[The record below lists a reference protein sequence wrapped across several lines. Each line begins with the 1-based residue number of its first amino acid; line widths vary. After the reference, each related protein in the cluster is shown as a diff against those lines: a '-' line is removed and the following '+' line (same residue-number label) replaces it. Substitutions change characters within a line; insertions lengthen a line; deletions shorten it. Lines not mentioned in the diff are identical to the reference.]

1 MVNLMMRPKHLAI
14 ELSKLIPH
22 PCSNVELEQ
31 YATEGDLAAYWMLGV
46 NQLDDVGG
54 KHVLDLCAGNG
65 ILGLGCL
72 LIGAK
77 RVTMVEA
84 DPLAAEV
91 ARKNCHNLKSKFDAP
106 TTVIE
111 AFVGTD
117 DIDVSDVDI
126 IVMNPPWGVQSKRA
140 DRVILQYAFAQDVE
154 AIHVL
159 HSAKAT
165 HLESL
170 AKDNGWEVEGIL
182 ESKFRLPPTY
192 SHHSKGKAFTDII
205 CWRFYRSGNSK
216 IPIEE
221 IDELE

>member
-1 MVNLMMRPKHLAI
+1 MMRPKHLAI

-46 NQLDDVGG
+46 DQLDDIVG

-72 LIGAK
+72 FIGAG
-77 RVTMVEA
+77 RVTLVEA

-91 ARKNCHNLKSKFDAP
+91 ARKNCHNLKSKYDAP

-117 DIDVSDVDI
+117 EVDVNDVDI

-140 DRVILQYAFAQDVE
+140 DRAILQYAFGQNVE
-154 AIHVL
+154 SIHVL

-192 SHHSKGKAFTDII
+192 YHHSKGKAFTDII
-205 CWRFYRSGNSK
+205 CWRFFRPGNSK
-216 IPIEE
+216 IQIEE

>member
-1 MVNLMMRPKHLAI
+1 MMMRPKHLAI

-46 NQLDDVGG
+46 DQLDDIVG

-72 LIGAK
+72 FIGAG
-77 RVTMVEA
+77 RVTLVEA

-91 ARKNCHNLKSKFDAP
+91 ARKNCHNLKSKYDAP

-117 DIDVSDVDI
+117 EVDVNDVDI

-140 DRVILQYAFAQDVE
+140 DRAILQYAFGQNVE
-154 AIHVL
+154 SIHVL

-192 SHHSKGKAFTDII
+192 YHHSKGKAFTDII
-205 CWRFYRSGNSK
+205 CWRFFRPGNSK
-216 IPIEE
+216 IQIEE

>member
-1 MVNLMMRPKHLAI
+1 MMMRPKHLAI

-46 NQLDDVGG
+46 DQLDDIVG

-72 LIGAK
+72 FIGAG
-77 RVTMVEA
+77 RVTLVEA

-117 DIDVSDVDI
+117 EVDVNDVDI

-140 DRVILQYAFAQDVE
+140 DRAILQYAFGQNVE
-154 AIHVL
+154 SIHVL

-192 SHHSKGKAFTDII
+192 YHHSKGKAFTDII
-205 CWRFYRSGNSK
+205 CWRFFRPGNSK
-216 IPIEE
+216 IQIEE

>member
-1 MVNLMMRPKHLAI
+1 MRPKHLAI

-46 NQLDDVGG
+46 DQLDDIVG

-72 LIGAK
+72 FIGAG
-77 RVTMVEA
+77 RVTLVEA

-91 ARKNCHNLKSKFDAP
+91 ARKNCRNLKSKYDAP

-117 DIDVSDVDI
+117 EVDVNDVDI

-140 DRVILQYAFAQDVE
+140 DRAILQYAFGQNVE
-154 AIHVL
+154 SIHVL

-192 SHHSKGKAFTDII
+192 YHHSKGKAFTDII
-205 CWRFYRSGNSK
+205 CWRFFRPGNSK
-216 IPIEE
+216 IQIEE

>member
-1 MVNLMMRPKHLAI
+1 MRPKHLAI

-46 NQLDDVGG
+46 DQLDDIVG

-72 LIGAK
+72 FIGAG
-77 RVTMVEA
+77 RVTLVEA

-91 ARKNCHNLKSKFDAP
+91 ARKNCHNLKSKYDAP

-117 DIDVSDVDI
+117 EVDVNDVDI

-140 DRVILQYAFAQDVE
+140 DRAILQYAFGQNVE
-154 AIHVL
+154 SIHVL

-192 SHHSKGKAFTDII
+192 YHHSKGKAFTDII
-205 CWRFYRSGNSK
+205 CWRFFRPGNSK
-216 IPIEE
+216 IQIEE

>member
-1 MVNLMMRPKHLAI
+1 MMRPKHLAI

-22 PCSNVELEQ
+22 PCSDVELEQ

-46 NQLDDVGG
+46 DQLDDVNG
-54 KHVLDLCAGNG
+54 KHILDLCAGNG

-72 LIGAK
+72 FIGAGQ
-77 RVTMVEA
+77 VTMVEA

-91 ARKNCHNLKSKFDAP
+91 ARKNCHTLKSKFDAQ

-111 AFVGTD
+111 AFIGTD
-117 DIDVSDVDI
+117 EIDVSNVDI

-140 DRVILQYAFAQDVE
+140 DRVILQYAFNQNVE

-165 HLESL
+165 HLEPL
-170 AKDNGWEVEGIL
+170 AKEFGWEVEGIL

-192 SHHSKGKAFTDII
+192 SHHSKGKAFTEII
-205 CWRFYRSGNSK
+205 CWRFFRPGNSK